1 MTSTNINEGKAQV
14 RNNER
19 INSGLEQGINVCFD
33 FVVEKWSKY
42 LCICL
47 RPKQWYL
54 ELCLVGRIWSGVL
67 KINISSMKKI
77 QGSCINS
84 IIILNHGSLKVCLH
98 RLGWRLFMEFKKS
111 ASPKVDQNPEVKS
124 EKKLS
129 LALFIV
135 RWTFH
140 NFAGKILY
148 WKLLIQ
154 SLINYLYLLAL
165 LCYKISFLPNKQFET
180 IFFRQELYFE
190 VSQAKWRSEKVCWD
204 SLKILRQI
212 REDIKRKVSFSLG
225 H

>member
-1 MTSTNINEGKAQV
+1 MSENIKEITILGKEIWHLPISKKERHRSETNEW
-14 RNNER
+14 
-19 INSGLEQGINVCFD
+19 INSGLELRINVCFD

-67 KINISSMKKI
+67 KINISSMKRF

-84 IIILNHGSLKVCLH
+84 ILILNHGSLKVCLH
-98 RLGWRLFMEFKKS
+98 HLGWRLFMEFKKS

-140 NFAGKILY
+140 NFC
-148 WKLLIQ
+148 WKN
-154 SLINYLYLLAL
+154 SL
-165 LCYKISFLPNKQFET
+165 
-180 IFFRQELYFE
+180 
-190 VSQAKWRSEKVCWD
+190 
-204 SLKILRQI
+204 LKIAHSI
-212 REDIKRKVSFSLG
+212 ID
-225 H
+225 